1 MRWNRTEYI
10 DLMTFHHPERPMFS
24 ELFGLLIGLDE
35 EWKRDGATPEELALT
50 GFCFDYVKKM
60 FVGTT
65 GPIHTFQETVIA
77 EDEESYLGR
86 DYLGRTVRMCKNTA
100 TIPLPMD
107 YPVKDMDSWLKIKPM
122 FVFEE
127 SRVDEDQIQ
136 KAIAAQKEGTL
147 ILCEIPGGFDMA
159 RELMGEE
166 NLCIAYYED
175 PELIEDIIGTL
186 QDTAFQVLDRIS
198 SRLVIDNL
206 FVHEDMAGKSGPL
219 VGPNIVREFIAPYYR
234 AVWDLVHSRGCK
246 LFSQDSDG
254 NMVPV
259 MDAFIEAGVNVFYPC
274 EPASGMDIVALRQKY
289 GKTVAFK
296 GGLDK
301 HVLRRSKEEIR
312 RELEYKMQPCMR
324 EGMVFALDHR
334 IPNGTPLENYRY
346 YVRTAREI
354 LGLEPL
360 ATAEPGWE
368 RTAF

>member
-254 NMVPV
+254 NMEPV

-312 RELEYKMQPCMR
+312 RELEYQDAAVYAGRHGICAGSPDSQWDSPG
-324 EGMVFALDHR
+324 ELS
-334 IPNGTPLENYRY
+334 
-346 YVRTAREI
+346 I
-354 LGLEPL
+354 LCPDGP
-360 ATAEPGWE
+360 
-368 RTAF
+368 